1 VSLKEVWVAKSK
13 RKTGK
18 NVERPSE
25 VDPDADPEPETYMD
39 EGLEDL
45 SGTSKTGKAR
55 RPRREMR
62 ERIEARDEERLL
74 TRELSDWESY
84 ERDLDSEET

>member
-1 VSLKEVWVAKSK
+1 VTLKEAWVAKSK
-13 RKTGK
+13 RKSGK
-18 NVERPSE
+18 GVERTSD
-25 VDPDADPEPETYMD
+25 VDPDAEIEPDTYMD
-39 EGLEDL
+39 EGVEDL
-45 SGTSKTGKAR
+45 SGTGKAGKAR

-84 ERDLDSEET
+84 ERDLDSEE

>member
-1 VSLKEVWVAKSK
+1 MAKSK
-13 RKTGK
+13 RRVGK
-18 NVERPSE
+18 GLERNSD
-25 VDPDADPEPETYMD
+25 VDADTEIEPDTYLD

-45 SGTSKTGKAR
+45 SGTTKTGKGR

-84 ERDLDSEET
+84 ERELDAEE

>member
-1 VSLKEVWVAKSK
+1 VTLKEFWVAKAK

-18 NVERPSE
+18 GVERTSD
-25 VDPDADPEPETYMD
+25 VDPEAEISDTYLD

-84 ERDLDSEET
+84 EPDLDEKT

>member
-1 VSLKEVWVAKSK
+1 VARSK

-18 NVERPSE
+18 GVERTND
-25 VDPDADPEPETYMD
+25 VDPDADIEPDTYMD

>member
-1 VSLKEVWVAKSK
+1 VAKAK

-18 NVERPSE
+18 GVERNTDADADAE
-25 VDPDADPEPETYMD
+25 IEPDAYLD
-39 EGLEDL
+39 EGAEDL
-45 SGTSKTGKAR
+45 SATGKAGKAR
-55 RPRREMR
+55 RPRRETR

-84 ERDLDSEET
+84 

>member
-1 VSLKEVWVAKSK
+1 MAKAK
-13 RKTGK
+13 RRTGRGL
-18 NVERPSE
+18 ERNA
-25 VDPDADPEPETYMD
+25 DADADVESESFM
-39 EGLEDL
+39 EEVLEDL
-45 SGTSKTGKAR
+45 PATNKSARGR

-84 ERDLDSEET
+84 ERDLDSEKT

>member
-1 VSLKEVWVAKSK
+1 MAKSK
-13 RKTGK
+13 RKAGK
-18 NVERPSE
+18 GVERTTD
-25 VDPDADPEPETYMD
+25 VDPEADIEPDTYLD

-45 SGTSKTGKAR
+45 SGTGKTGKAR

-84 ERDLDSEET
+84 ERDLDSED

>member
-1 VSLKEVWVAKSK
+1 VAKAK
-13 RKTGK
+13 RRTGK
-18 NVERPSE
+18 GLERNTD
-25 VDPDADPEPETYMD
+25 VDADAEVEPETYIE

-45 SGTSKTGKAR
+45 SATSKTGKGR

>member
-1 VSLKEVWVAKSK
+1 VAKAK
-13 RKTGK
+13 RRTGK
-18 NVERPSE
+18 GLERNPDVEA
-25 VDPDADPEPETYMD
+25 DAEAEPETYME

-45 SGTSKTGKAR
+45 SATSKTGKGR

>member
-1 VSLKEVWVAKSK
+1 MAKSK

-18 NVERPSE
+18 GLERTSD
-25 VDPDADPEPETYMD
+25 VDPDADIEPDTYMD

-45 SGTSKTGKAR
+45 SGASKAGKAR

>member
-1 VSLKEVWVAKSK
+1 MAKSK
-13 RKTGK
+13 RRMGK
-18 NVERPSE
+18 GPERNTD
-25 VDPDADPEPETYMD
+25 VDADAEIEPDTYMD
-39 EGLEDL
+39 EGVEDL
-45 SGTSKTGKAR
+45 STTNKTGKGR

-84 ERDLDSEET
+84 DRDLDSEKT

>member
-1 VSLKEVWVAKSK
+1 MEGWVAKSK
-13 RKTGK
+13 RRVGK
-18 NVERPSE
+18 GLERNSD
-25 VDPDADPEPETYMD
+25 VDADADIEPDTYLD
-39 EGLEDL
+39 QGLEDL

-55 RPRREMR
+55 RPRRETR

-84 ERDLDSEET
+84 ERELDAEE

>member
-1 VSLKEVWVAKSK
+1 MAKAK
-13 RKTGK
+13 RRTGK
-18 NVERPSE
+18 GLERNTD
-25 VDPDADPEPETYMD
+25 VDADAEVEPETYIE

-45 SGTSKTGKAR
+45 SATSKTGKGR